1 LITHLNIASCI
12 PNYVLETADNRRV
25 YSCWNIFKI
34 EDSLTAMMILKPVAA
49 AALTRSQV
57 EKFDLMQ
64 PSNKML
70 GNTARDYPYFEE
82 VPDSQIISWLGSSL
96 VKAASSNDRRG
107 AGSIRKLKYKRV
119 RATNITSSLHAGLNI
134 VHANNRSH

>member
-1 LITHLNIASCI
+1 
-12 PNYVLETADNRRV
+12 
-25 YSCWNIFKI
+25 
-34 EDSLTAMMILKPVAA
+34 MMILKPVAA

-119 RATNITSSLHAGLNI
+119 RATNIPSPLQYMRGSILYMQIIEAI
-134 VHANNRSH
+134 EVQNRIHI

>member
-1 LITHLNIASCI
+1 MT
-12 PNYVLETADNRRV
+12 
-25 YSCWNIFKI
+25 
-34 EDSLTAMMILKPVAA
+34 ILQPVAA
-49 AALTRSQV
+49 AADLTRSQV

-70 GNTARDYPYFEE
+70 GKTARDYPYFVE

-96 VKAASSNDRRG
+96 VKAASSNLSHLG
-107 AGSIRKLKYKRV
+107 AGSIRKLKYERV
-119 RATNITSSLHAGLNI
+119 RATNNPSPLHAGINF